1 MPVRRCV
8 CREHQPWL
16 ALGTLAVV
24 TVFVALVSEVL
35 FVGVLVLMVYVIF
48 AMSLYLLPPAA

>member
-1 MPVRRCV
+1 M
-8 CREHQPWL
+8 